1 MAIQVVNGAQL
12 ACSFGAAPSSLVVLP
27 ANRTQ
32 SGDQPAANIMDHV
45 PNTNIMPFGLCSAP
59 TNPQV
64 AAATAAALG
73 VLTPQPC
80 VPATASPWVP
90 GAPTVMIANQP
101 ALDNMSKCMCNWLGV
116 ITVASPGQTTEQ
128 IP

>member
-1 MAIQVVNGAQL
+1 MPIQVVNGAQL
-12 ACSFGAAPSSLVVLP
+12 ACSFGMAPSSLVVLP
-27 ANRTQ
+27 TNRVQ
-32 SGDQPAANIMDHV
+32 SGEQLAANIMDHI
-45 PNTNIMPFGLCSAP
+45 PMTNIMPFGMCMSP

-64 AAATAAALG
+64 MAATAAALG

-80 VPATASPWVP
+80 IPATASPWVP
-90 GAPTVMIANQP
+90 GAPTVMIGNQP
-101 ALDNMSKCMCNWLGV
+101 ALDNTSICMCTWLGV